1 MYKRQPYRLADEIQ
15 QGLQT
20 LHLKLGKLLLKI
32 YPQLLKE
39 DVKEDV
45 YKRQL
50 LAQPVGGKV
59 VPVPSCFFQA
69 ADAPV
74 RITDFKIVR
83 ESSLSRAY
91 CASGN
96 PCFAAWVSQY
106 FALWLSGISRR
117 PSR

>member
-1 MYKRQPYRLADEIQ
+1 M
-15 QGLQT
+15 T
-20 LHLKLGKLLLKI
+20 LTASFDTTSPLRYFL
-32 YPQLLKE
+32 
-39 DVKEDV
+39 
-45 YKRQL
+45 
-50 LAQPVGGKV
+50 
-59 VPVPSCFFQA
+59 PSCFFQA

-96 PCFAAWVSQY
+96 PCFAAWVSQD

>member
-1 MYKRQPYRLADEIQ
+1 M
-15 QGLQT
+15 T
-20 LHLKLGKLLLKI
+20 LTASFDTTSPLRYFL
-32 YPQLLKE
+32 PS
-39 DVKEDV
+39 
-45 YKRQL
+45 R
-50 LAQPVGGKV
+50 VGGKV